1 MNANQIAIATTAT
14 AIFRKLLIREELGS
28 TATIHKRIH
37 QLKDAGFVSFD
48 TLTSSEGASSL
59 AIAII
64 ASSLCADLI
73 ASIKVKHHGPKNFF
87 VFTKA

>member
-1 MNANQIAIATTAT
+1 LNANQIAIATTAT

-48 TLTSSEGASSL
+48 TLTSSE
-59 AIAII
+59 
-64 ASSLCADLI
+64 
-73 ASIKVKHHGPKNFF
+73 
-87 VFTKA
+87 TKTLSPNKTPQHPMMP

>member
-1 MNANQIAIATTAT
+1 LNANQIAIATTAT

-48 TLTSSEGASSL
+48 TLTSSE
-59 AIAII
+59 
-64 ASSLCADLI
+64 
-73 ASIKVKHHGPKNFF
+73 
-87 VFTKA
+87 TKTLLPNKTPQPPMMP